1 MSVAPDKSKDT
12 PDRESSGPTTGGK
25 PERRNLFSFKS
36 KLHDAHE
43 GKAGTLVVRASQEP
57 NSWEQ
62 WLLAPG
68 REPELLAADSP
79 VSSRCERI
87 LILPSS
93 TLFSWPLWIAAEGEA
108 LDLVRLELSGR
119 HLLKRG
125 MEESLAVLPILRRE
139 DRQLLLAVAIDEP
152 FPAEIMPA
160 GWRRFTRFELPARLL
175 GNSLGHD
182 LILWEEWG
190 ALQMAFYRET
200 KPVWFCSVRL
210 QELSGLIHRIALR
223 LLVEGVLEHLPTTI
237 GIERMTEAAAAP
249 CAAELRSAFPN
260 AVIAR
265 FAVSGNEAA
274 PMLRDEPFDLPPTE
288 AKTER
293 RNLQRR
299 QKMLS
304 IATAAAVVYLLLLIW
319 GAGYL
324 FIRQTALRRLQSEVV
339 KLQAPAL
346 NAQDESDR
354 WKIFRPVIDPS
365 TFALDLLAAVAA
377 PTDGGKIRLTLYS
390 LEQGSLRIQGEATD
404 VTQAYSFIEQ
414 LKKNPLLQDYNW
426 TSGVPQI
433 AGKDSVRFDLQGTRT
448 DASNETTGS

>member
-1 MSVAPDKSKDT
+1 
-12 PDRESSGPTTGGK
+12 
-25 PERRNLFSFKS
+25 
-36 KLHDAHE
+36 
-43 GKAGTLVVRASQEP
+43 
-57 NSWEQ
+57 
-62 WLLAPG
+62 
-68 REPELLAADSP
+68 
-79 VSSRCERI
+79 
-87 LILPSS
+87 
-93 TLFSWPLWIAAEGEA
+93 
-108 LDLVRLELSGR
+108 
-119 HLLKRG
+119 
-125 MEESLAVLPILRRE
+125 
-139 DRQLLLAVAIDEP
+139 
-152 FPAEIMPA
+152 
-160 GWRRFTRFELPARLL
+160 
-175 GNSLGHD
+175 
-182 LILWEEWG
+182 
-190 ALQMAFYRET
+190 
-200 KPVWFCSVRL
+200 
-210 QELSGLIHRIALR
+210 
-223 LLVEGVLEHLPTTI
+223 
-237 GIERMTEAAAAP
+237 MTEAAAGP

>member
-1 MSVAPDKSKDT
+1 
-12 PDRESSGPTTGGK
+12 
-25 PERRNLFSFKS
+25 
-36 KLHDAHE
+36 
-43 GKAGTLVVRASQEP
+43 
-57 NSWEQ
+57 
-62 WLLAPG
+62 
-68 REPELLAADSP
+68 
-79 VSSRCERI
+79 
-87 LILPSS
+87 
-93 TLFSWPLWIAAEGEA
+93 
-108 LDLVRLELSGR
+108 
-119 HLLKRG
+119 
-125 MEESLAVLPILRRE
+125 
-139 DRQLLLAVAIDEP
+139 
-152 FPAEIMPA
+152 
-160 GWRRFTRFELPARLL
+160 
-175 GNSLGHD
+175 
-182 LILWEEWG
+182 
-190 ALQMAFYRET
+190 
-200 KPVWFCSVRL
+200 
-210 QELSGLIHRIALR
+210 
-223 LLVEGVLEHLPTTI
+223 
-237 GIERMTEAAAAP
+237 
-249 CAAELRSAFPN
+249 
-260 AVIAR
+260 
-265 FAVSGNEAA
+265 
-274 PMLRDEPFDLPPTE
+274 
-288 AKTER
+288 
-293 RNLQRR
+293 
-299 QKMLS
+299 MLS